1 MIKERQEWMTITMR
15 SPEAHIVYT
24 IGHSTHSLD
33 DFVQMLRS
41 FNIRVL
47 ADVRRFPGS
56 RKYPQF
62 NKENIE
68 AALKKNDIQ
77 YTHIEALGGRRKV
90 QRDSKNDLWRND
102 AFRGY
107 ADYMETGAFEKAVE
121 ELEAIALQHPT
132 AYMCS
137 EAVWWRCHRS
147 MISDYLKAKGWAV
160 WHIMAAGKAEEHPYT
175 SPARVVGA
183 RVFYSDKNLFNP

>member
-1 MIKERQEWMTITMR
+1 MS

-24 IGHSTHSLD
+24 IGHSTHSFD

-41 FNIRVL
+41 FNIKVL

-68 AALKKNDIQ
+68 TALKKNGIA
-77 YTHIEALGGRRKV
+77 YTHLEALGGRRKV
-90 QRDSKNDLWRND
+90 QKDSKNDLWRND

-107 ADYMETGAFEKAVE
+107 ADYMETGVFEQAVE
-121 ELEAIALQHPT
+121 ELEAIALQQPT

-147 MISDYLKAKGWAV
+147 MISDYLKAKGWTV
-160 WHIMAAGKAEEHPYT
+160 WHIMAPGKAEEHPYT
-175 SPARVVGA
+175 SPARVVGT
-183 RVFYSDKNLFNP
+183 RVFYSSKSLFNP

>member
-1 MIKERQEWMTITMR
+1 MS

-24 IGHSTHSLD
+24 IGHSTHSFDSFL
-33 DFVQMLRS
+33 QMLRS
-41 FNIRVL
+41 FDIKVL
-47 ADVRRFPGS
+47 VDVRRFPGS

-68 AALKKNDIQ
+68 AALRENGIA
-77 YTHIEALGGRRKV
+77 YTHLEALGGRRKV
-90 QRDSKNDLWRND
+90 QKDSKNDLWRND

-107 ADYMETGAFEKAVE
+107 ADYMETEAFKQAIED
-121 ELEAIALQHPT
+121 LEAIALQQPT

-147 MISDYLKAKGWAV
+147 MISDYLKAKGWTV

-175 SPARVVGA
+175 SPARVVGTS
-183 RVFYSDKNLFNP
+183 VFYSGKSLFNP